1 MNIKLA
7 ILLILLFTHNCFSR
21 TTIILDISNS
31 LNDIFASI
39 SNSNQIIINVKAGTY
54 KGSKNKGIET
64 SLSFELK
71 SISGKQSTIFDCE
84 GNSFAFSLKNSQK
97 VIIDGFTFKNCSN
110 VNGGAINIYKSN
122 VIIRNSVFLNN
133 SAVYG
138 GSIYAKSSSL
148 SVISSSFSS
157 NIAVKSGGALYVSS
171 TSTKFTSNIFEC
183 NNVGK
188 SIEKSKR
195 NEIYCEQSKIIFDN
209 SVHAQNGAGFT
220 CSPSCY
226 IYDEK
231 QKKALCN
238 SPVTNC
244 LSSGNNGSN
253 GTVPPI
259 EATCFYGTVTPTPDK
274 CDNLIENCLT
284 NANDCPSCYFSGMVL
299 ESFIGNNIS
308 EFNNV
313 NSIGKKRV
321 TFDLRNFIPS
331 DVKNEKLF
339 KGEMMSYFK
348 VDRTGYY
355 SFNVIGNNLGLNL
368 YIDNA
373 PVVSSL
379 YLQQYINSTDLV
391 YLETGIVHKLT
402 GTVFTYN
409 TISTT
414 FKLIMKDTLTQM
426 VIDPFFYSQNIC
438 GDSIFDEL
446 EGFGKKFEC
455 MGDSETT
462 KDISGD
468 SKPTCTSLDPD
479 MDFENCYSK
488 ITKVCPTRQVPNNH
502 LAPGYYYSSDTLGSL
517 VSNQFIWRL
526 PGSEH
531 MSFGVDIISAEES
544 AAPLFYFG
552 YCDSIGEHLIEDVF
566 RARVYDI
573 PPELTGKAL
582 PSCSYD
588 SISESFESSFEMAKS
603 MSEKS
608 QSAYS
613 ASLGGGPPAVQISA
627 SVAFAEEKSVE
638 KSEKIIEKKDE
649 SLVQTTLV
657 CSTSI
662 VEQSDKTTFHP
673 LFLQSLSKVKNEE
686 DIISIIL
693 SYGTHYYKKAIL
705 GGQLKQVSTVKHSL
719 SSKYSKTQIEE
730 SSSRSF
736 ALGVSSQVFSARAE
750 YSDTSDS
757 SLSGQQF
764 HEIDQESKKTTIITY
779 GGPLGAYG
787 PSDNNPSNFNTWSE
801 SVDLLP
807 VPIDFDL
814 FPTRDLIK
822 KTWFL
827 KSINASLYDL
837 WIRGEKIYYER
848 YSGNK
853 NQYGNDIG
861 DYSIIL
867 PFNTDVLRPAFL
879 PQLKVEWRYYN
890 PISKLT
896 EDIVNI
902 IDIPFVNKPHNQ
914 PGSSPKMFDKYVGS
928 YTQEYGNNLV
938 FENQPAFYD
947 SHFRTTYSF
956 RDTNVLK
963 SPYIFHFETLNF
975 FQSLTKPNISII
987 NLPSGFLTGYPK
999 IISWKDK
1006 KGVVLNYNG
1015 KGVVTDNR
1023 YYGHFSYERWNLDK
1037 FSTEVY
1043 KTDPDLSAVM
1053 SGFKHCSFVNG
1064 DTDVENNENHLDELF
1079 CGLTRWWDYKYPE
1092 NIRYKLFTFDT
1103 LNFKYGNAI
1112 SSLNYTTRRTQNDL
1126 YLWSSFESNE
1136 YSEYISYQHVIRVY
1150 SKTKIN
1156 WAFVINPKN
1165 DWRGDVQIY
1174 DASKDEIHF
1183 SNYNG
1188 EGSVKL
1194 VPWKNT
1200 DFKKEAMY
1208 FWNYNTQMTNTQ
1220 VPLPYSY

>member
-1 MNIKLA
+1 M
-7 ILLILLFTHNCFSR
+7 LFQDVSTLN
-21 TTIILDISNS
+21 LDTNTNLRDVLSGIS
-31 LNDIFASI
+31 
-39 SNSNQIIINVKAGTY
+39 SNNYNPLINVKSGTY

-71 SISGKQSTIFDCE
+71 SLSGKQSTIFDCE
-84 GNSFAFSLKNSQK
+84 GNTFAFTFKYNQK

-110 VNGGAINIYKSN
+110 VYGGAINIYKSN
-122 VIIRNSVFLNN
+122 VIIRNSVFVNN

-148 SVISSSFSS
+148 TITSTNFSS

-195 NEIYCEQSKIIFDN
+195 NEIYCEQSKINFDN
-209 SVHAQNGAGFT
+209 SVHAHNGAGFT

-231 QKKALCN
+231 QKKGLCN

-313 NSIGKKRV
+313 NSLGKKRV

-355 SFNVIGNNLGLNL
+355 SFNVIGNNFGLNL

-379 YLQQYINSTDLV
+379 YLQPYINTTDLV
-391 YLETGIVHKLT
+391 YLEIGIVHKLT
-402 GTVFTYN
+402 GTIFTYN

-426 VIDPFFYSQNIC
+426 VVDPFYYSQNIC

-462 KDISGD
+462 KDVTGE

-488 ITKVCPTRQVPNNH
+488 ITKVCPTRQVPKNH

-566 RARVYDI
+566 RGRVYDI
-573 PPELTGKAL
+573 PPELNGKAL

-588 SISESFESSFEMAKS
+588 SKSESFESSFEMAKS

-673 LFLQSLSKVKNEE
+673 LFLQSLSKAKNEE
-686 DIISIIL
+686 DIVSIIL
-693 SYGTHYYKKAIL
+693 QYGTHYYKKAIL

-736 ALGVSSQVFSARAE
+736 ALGVSSPVFSARAE

-757 SLSGQQF
+757 SVSGDQF

-787 PSDNNPSNFNTWSE
+787 PSDINPSNFNTWSQ

-827 KSINASLYDL
+827 KSLNVSLYDL
-837 WIRGEKIYYER
+837 WIRGEKLYYER

-861 DYSIIL
+861 DFSIII
-867 PFNTDVLRPAFL
+867 PWNVNVLGSTAFL
-879 PQLKVEWRYYN
+879 PQLKVEWQYYN
-890 PISKLT
+890 PISKVT
-896 EDIVNI
+896 ENLVNV
-902 IDIPFVNKPHNQ
+902 IDIPFVNQYHKQ
-914 PGSSPKMFDKYVGS
+914 PGTSPRMFDNYPGVYAGP
-928 YTQEYGNNLV
+928 YGPNKV
-938 FENQPAFYD
+938 FESESNFFD
-947 SHFRTTYSF
+947 SQFKTTYSF
-956 RDTNVLK
+956 TGVGQPK
-963 SPYIFHFETLNF
+963 SPYIYHFETLNF
-975 FQSLTKPNISII
+975 FQSLTVPKISII
-987 NLPSGFLTGYPK
+987 NTPDGFLNGNPQ
-999 IISWKDK
+999 IISWTDK
-1006 KGVVLNYNG
+1006 KGVVLNNNG
-1015 KGVVTDNR
+1015 EGPVTDGG
-1023 YYGHFSYERWNLDK
+1023 YYGHFAYERWNLDK
-1037 FSTEVY
+1037 FSSRVY
-1043 KTDPDLSAVM
+1043 GADDDLSAVM
-1053 SGFKHCSFVNG
+1053 EGYRHCWYIDG
-1064 DTDVENNENHLDELF
+1064 DSDDENNQNHLDEMF
-1079 CGLTRWWDYKYPE
+1079 CGLTRWWDGGKKPE
-1092 NIRYKLFTFDT
+1092 SIRYFSFSDDYLSF
-1103 LNFKYGNAI
+1103 NYGN
-1112 SSLNYTTRRTQNDL
+1112 SNPGFTYTTRRQYNDL
-1126 YLWSSFESNE
+1126 YLWGSF
-1136 YSEYISYQHVIRVY
+1136 YSTTYSDVIKYQHEIKMY

-1156 WAFVINPKN
+1156 WAFIINTNN
-1165 DWRGDVQIY
+1165 DWRGNVQVY
-1174 DASKDEIHF
+1174 DASKDSLHF
-1183 SNYNG
+1183 SGYDG
-1188 EGSVKL
+1188 GGSVTL
-1194 VPWKNT
+1194 GSWST
-1200 DFKKEAMY
+1200 THFQKESMY
-1208 FWNYNTQMTNTQ
+1208 FWNYNTNFLNTEI
-1220 VPLPYSY
+1220 PLAYSY